1 MLQGILKKEY
11 VNITDLKLNWKDAI
25 KLSTKPLVDDG
36 VVESG
41 YVDSIIENVEVNGP
55 YIDLGKGI
63 AIAHS
68 KNYKN
73 INSTGISILK
83 LNVPTYILEDKNH
96 KIDILI
102 TLASKDANEH
112 LEYLAN
118 LTTTLSD
125 EKKLRE
131 FKIATTVEHLYNV
144 VHNNEGSIKFGTICG
159 ESLVSSFI
167 IKQNISNILNYWGV
181 RGKVEIYCF
190 DLENYKES
198 NDIDMW
204 FINSELK
211 DKVELQN
218 LVVIDSII
226 DKKEL
231 EEKLKTVCEKLEI
244 M

>member
-1 MLQGILKKEY
+1 MLEGILKKDY
-11 VNITDLKLNWKDAI
+11 INITDLKLNWKDAI
-25 KLSTKPLVDDG
+25 KLSAKPLVDDG
-36 VVESG
+36 VVEAG
-41 YVDSIIENVEVNGP
+41 YIDNMIENVEVHGP

-73 INSTGISILK
+73 INKTGVSILK

-102 TLASKDANEH
+102 TLASKDDNEH
-112 LEYLAN
+112 LDYLAN

-125 EKKLRE
+125 EKKLHE
-131 FKIATTVEHLYNV
+131 FQTATTVEHIYNV
-144 VHNNEGSIKFGTICG
+144 VLNNEGSVKLGTICG
-159 ESLVSSFI
+159 ESLVSSFM
-167 IKQNISNILNYWGV
+167 IKQNISTTLNYWGI

-190 DLENYKES
+190 DLESYKES
-198 NDIDMW
+198 KDIDMW

-211 DKVELQN
+211 DKVDLKN

-231 EEKLKTVCEKLEI
+231 EGKLKAVCEKLEI
-244 M
+244 L